1 MSKFKVGD
9 KVVCIETNQEECD
22 VNGVVHGMTYVV
34 EYIDKH
40 GPEEE
45 WLLYFGDS
53 SAFAKRFKLVEEPG
67 QNMVAQA
74 LTKGTEMTA
83 EQIRNEILRINVRI
97 EEAKKDIENAEKERD
112 SLVEKLREKGFELTH
127 HAPTNSNNQ
136 KLAVGDIVRI
146 LSYNEE
152 YHPGNYTNHSAEVI
166 KTDSSCR
173 PYLVEVG
180 GGREFWCTPEEV
192 EKI

>member
-9 KVVCIETNQEECD
+9 NVV
-22 VNGVVHGMTYVV
+22 GVERAVRDEVKPHQWLVKDKIYKIHLVDGNLVYVQTQQN
-34 EYIDKH
+34 EPIGWWSED
-40 GPEEE
+40 
-45 WLLYFGDS
+45 W
-53 SAFAKRFKLVEEPG
+53 FKLYEGKETE
-67 QNMVAQA
+67 MA
-74 LTKGTEMTA
+74 LTSNMNAK
-83 EQIRNEILRINVRI
+83 QIRNEILRIRVRI

-127 HAPTNSNNQ
+127 HAPTNSHSQ

-152 YHPGNYTNHSAEVI
+152 YHPENYTNHSAEVI

-180 GGREFWCTPEEV
+180 GREFWCTPEEV